1 MTNREISDAVSIATI
16 RKAVTADIPAMKRI
30 AGATSMASQWSE
42 AQYFEL
48 FAPGPPDHLTL
59 VIEQESNIA
68 GFVAARCSGKEY
80 EIENIVISGA
90 VQRQG
95 LGMKLLKEL
104 MRIAAENRPIK
115 VFLEVR
121 ESNAAARALYAKFGF
136 AKIGERRNYYRNPV
150 ESAVNY
156 QLLIP

>member
-1 MTNREISDAVSIATI
+1 MTNQGISGAVSTATV
-16 RKAVTADIPAMKRI
+16 RKAVVADVQAMRRI
-30 AGATSMASQWSE
+30 AGAAPQSAQWSE

-48 FAPGPPDHLTL
+48 FAPGPPDRLTL

-68 GFVAARCSGKEY
+68 GFVAARCWGKEY

-95 LGMKLLKEL
+95 LGTELLKEL
-104 MRIAAENRPIK
+104 MRIAAENHPIK

-136 AKIGERRNYYRNPV
+136 AKIGERKNYYRNPV